1 LRKFIENSY
10 RKTAG
15 ILSSLGFG
23 RIGLLRGV
31 ERFLRSQIKPDFIE
45 IDGHKLF
52 LDKLD
57 SLELFLHGSHEE
69 FETETVKKIIKKGDI
84 VLDVGANIGYYTLIF
99 AKLVGKD
106 GIVFAFEPEPTN
118 FDLLKK
124 NVTINGYKNV
134 ILIRKALSDRT
145 GKTKLF
151 LSEVHL
157 GDHRIIDPKE
167 TRNSIE
173 IDTITGE
180 DYFRDLNKKINF
192 IKMDIQGAEILALRG
207 MSSLLQKMNEIKIM
221 IEFAPIW
228 LKYGN
233 DPLEL
238 LSLLNEYDF
247 KVSDIDVSRKKIIP
261 IDSQE
266 LIKKY
271 PPERKKHTN
280 LLCSKNGHLPGK
292 GKP

>member
-1 LRKFIENSY
+1 MRKFIENSY
-10 RKTAG
+10 RKTTG

-23 RIGLLRGV
+23 RIRLLIGV

-57 SLELFLHGSHEE
+57 SLELFLHGSYEE

-106 GIVFAFEPEPTN
+106 GMVFAFEPEPTN

-124 NVTINGYKNV
+124 SVTINGYKNV

-151 LSEVHL
+151 LSEVNL
-157 GDHRIIDPKE
+157 GDHMIMDTKE
-167 TRNSIE
+167 NRNSIE

-192 IKMDIQGAEILALRG
+192 IKMDIQGAEIDALRG

-221 IEFAPIW
+221 IEFAPMW
-228 LKYGN
+228 LKFGN

-238 LSLLNEYDF
+238 LNLLNEYDF
-247 KVSDIDVSRKKIIP
+247 KISEIDVSRKKIIP

-280 LLCSKNGHLPGK
+280 LLCSKNGHYFR
-292 GKP
+292 